1 MKTLPSLI
9 GIAGRAGSGK
19 DTLAAHLVSKYGF
32 IRYGF
37 ADPIKRLLNERFGW
51 ENSEW
56 EDREWKETPNERYGQ
71 RWIGSENGKYGR
83 PDRDFFESFSPREWA
98 QWLGTEVGRNTFG
111 EDCWVGVFERWYKGL
126 TAYRA
131 PEQGIIHVVIPDV
144 RFENEAKFIH
154 RLGGEIVQ
162 IIRPGVKFLDPFATT
177 HVSESGLPDR
187 VINHYLANQKNIPY
201 LLKSFDALYDETL
214 A

>member
-51 ENSEW
+51 DEKLW
-56 EDREWKETPNERYGQ
+56 EDRQWKERPYIGQ
-71 RWIGSENGKYGR
+71 VASMATL
-83 PDRDFFESFSPREWA
+83 SPRQLA
-98 QWLGTEVGRNTFG
+98 QWLGTEVGRQTFG

-131 PEQGIIHVVIPDV
+131 PEQGIIRVVVPDV

-162 IIRPGVKFLDPFATT
+162 IIRPGVKFLDPSATT